1 MFQSLIKK
9 IIYCCIKIDE
19 DEVPIKEE
27 DLPIKK
33 KQKTNQNNVC
43 FNEDNNKYYLFKDN

>member
-19 DEVPIKEE
+19 DEVPIK
-27 DLPIKK
+27 K
-33 KQKTNQNNVC
+33 KQKTNQNKNVC